1 MQKEKK
7 ASAGKQ
13 SKEKTTTT
21 KAERR
26 AIQEA
31 QRAMKAAAK
40 GECLMYI
47 FHYFIFFRYLPFV
60 KCSFQFVCGVDAILL
75 YLLLSISRILG
86 LALLFCI
93 WFVLLIMHFDG
104 WNLYLQSEFVYI
116 LQITRSS

>member
-47 FHYFIFFRYLPFV
+47 FLF
-60 KCSFQFVCGVDAILL
+60 SF
-75 YLLLSISRILG
+75 
-86 LALLFCI
+86 
-93 WFVLLIMHFDG
+93 
-104 WNLYLQSEFVYI
+104 
-116 LQITRSS
+116 